1 MDTQSYTKEM
11 PREKSVLRL
20 VYDFLSGFKL
30 ATAVL
35 LLLLLLTWLAT
46 LEQIDHGLYATL
58 NKYFSWKSF
67 FLIPEINGKKIPLI
81 LPGGY
86 YVCALLLVNM
96 ILGGVIRIR
105 KGPKQIGNLIAH
117 FGIIFMLIAGGVA
130 HHFEERG
137 NMAIYP
143 GESSNVAEDYHEY
156 VIEVAEVKNGERDK
170 FHIIRGESLTDLKG
184 GNQRKFEFKDV
195 PFSLIVS
202 GHLKNSQPVN
212 ITEQAPKKGELVT
225 DGYYLFERPADE
237 TAERNIAGAYAQVV
251 FDDGE
256 KSAPFILFGAS
267 YYPFTVRDG
276 ERLFTVDMHKRL
288 WHMPFDV
295 KLDKFKAEFHPGT
308 SRPAEFVSDVRRI
321 ENGQEAKV
329 RIEMN
334 EPMRYEGF
342 TFFQAS
348 YGPPDAK
355 PGDVMFTVL
364 EVVKNPADMWPEYS
378 LYIVAFGMLVT
389 FLTKL
394 IGHVQT
400 VSKKRQNHAKKI

>member
-1 MDTQSYTKEM
+1 MDNQIYTKEM
-11 PREKSVLRL
+11 PREKSFFRML
-20 VYDFLSGFKL
+20 YDFLSGFAL
-30 ATAVL
+30 ATVL
-35 LLLLLLTWLAT
+35 LLLLLVLTWLAT
-46 LEQIDHGLYATL
+46 LEQIDLGLYATL
-58 NKYFSWKSF
+58 NKYFSWKSL

-105 KGPKQIGNLIAH
+105 KGPKQIGNLISH
-117 FGIIFMLIAGGVA
+117 FGIVFMLIAGGVA

-156 VIEVAEVKNGERDK
+156 VIEVAEVKNDERDK
-170 FHIIRGESLTDLKG
+170 FHIIRGNSLTDLKDG
-184 GNQRKFEFKDV
+184 KQRRFDFKDV
-195 PFSLIVS
+195 PFSIIVS
-202 GHLKNSQPVN
+202 GHLKNSQPVSVA
-212 ITEQAPKKGELVT
+212 EQAPKKGELVT

-251 FDDGE
+251 FEDGE

-288 WHMPFDV
+288 WQMPFDV

-348 YGPPDAK
+348 YGPPNAK
-355 PGDVMFTVL
+355 PGDEMFTVL
-364 EVVKNPADMWPEYS
+364 EVVKNPSDMWPEYS

-394 IGHVQT
+394 IGHVLA